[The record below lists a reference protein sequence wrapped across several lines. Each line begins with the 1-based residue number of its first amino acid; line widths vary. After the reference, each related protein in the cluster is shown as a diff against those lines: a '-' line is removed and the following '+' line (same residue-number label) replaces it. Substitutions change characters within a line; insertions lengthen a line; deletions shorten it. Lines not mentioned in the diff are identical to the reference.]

1 MKAKKKSTAKKTGRP
16 HSSKSKS
23 GTKGKN
29 AGPAKTSDR
38 KHAKAANSK
47 KSSNDQVAP
56 VKCIDLTPEGKGLVK
71 VGGKF
76 HEVTNLLPGE
86 EATLN
91 KFRHKNGVSFEVNQI
106 LKPSKTRVKAPCPYY
121 EKCGGCHIQHMSLE
135 AQKTFKEKQVLD
147 LMKKMVKVG
156 PILSMDDPYAYRN
169 KSHITYGYDGK
180 GQDIAGIY
188 AEKSHRII
196 EVDRCLI
203 HHETADQIA
212 ISIKNM
218 LKSFKLQPYDED
230 SQRGFLRH
238 VLIRRGHMSG
248 EIMVVLVVSGPVFPS
263 KKNFVK
269 ALKKAHPEITTIL
282 MNVNN
287 RRTSM
292 VLGDKESVLYGK
304 GFITDT
310 LCGLEFKVSAKSF
323 YQINSVQTEKLYNKA
338 MDYARLTGKERVVDA
353 YCGIGTIGLI
363 AAQNA
368 KEVIGV
374 ELNKD
379 AVRDAINNAKQNGI
393 KNARFH
399 QGDAGA
405 FMVDMANRGE
415 IADVVFM
422 DPPRSGSDENF
433 LSSVVKLKP
442 KRIVYVSCNPETQA
456 RDMKYLVK
464 NGYKAKNVQPVDMFP
479 QTHHVETV
487 AELERIK

>member
-1 MKAKKKSTAKKTGRP
+1 MKVKKKST
-16 HSSKSKS
+16 
-23 GTKGKN
+23 
-29 AGPAKTSDR
+29 
-38 KHAKAANSK
+38 SK
-47 KSSNDQVAP
+47 KSGRSNTNKGKGSPKKKTSGPTKVQDKKHSKRGKSTKPPLDQAP
-56 VKCIDLTPEGKGLVK
+56 VKCIDLNAEGKGLVK
-71 VGGKF
+71 IGGKL
-76 HEVTNLLPGE
+76 HEVPNLLKGE

-91 KFRHKNGVSFEVNQI
+91 KFRHKNGVSFEVGQI
-106 LKPSKTRVKAPCPYY
+106 VKPSKVRVKAPCPYY
-121 EKCGGCHIQHMSLE
+121 EKCGGCHLQHMSLDG
-135 AQKTFKEKQVLD
+135 QKAFKEKQVLD
-147 LMKKMVKVG
+147 LMKGMAKVE
-156 PILSMDDPYAYRN
+156 PIESMEHPYGYRN
-169 KSHITYGYDGK
+169 KSHITFGYDGK
-180 GQDIAGIY
+180 GQSISGIY

-196 EVDRCLI
+196 EMDRCLV
-203 HHETADQIA
+203 HHEKADAIA
-212 ISIKNM
+212 VTIKDM

-238 VLIRRGHMSG
+238 ILIRRGHVSG

-310 LCGLEFKVSAKSF
+310 LCGLDFKISAKSF

-338 MDYARLTGKERVVDA
+338 LEYAQLTGKEKVIDA

-363 AAQNA
+363 AAKNA
-368 KEVIGV
+368 KDVIGIEV
-374 ELNKD
+374 NKD
-379 AVRDAINNAKQNGI
+379 AVKDAINNAKQNGI

-405 FMVDMANRGE
+405 FMVDMARRGE
-415 IADVVFM
+415 KADVVFM
-422 DPPRSGSDENF
+422 DPPRSGSDEAF
-433 LSSVVKLKP
+433 LSSLVKLKP

-456 RDMKYLVK
+456 RDFKYLLK
-464 NGYKAKNVQPVDMFP
+464 NGYKVKKIQPVDMFP

-487 AELERIK
+487 AELELI